1 MKKSSFLLV
10 LFALC
15 SLPYALAQ
23 QYGWM
28 SIAGNLPDF
37 PRDTAIINN
46 GQDTLIA
53 SLRSLYFLDDN
64 EGWLTTATIDTGVI
78 LHTIDGGGSWEIQT
92 LPFVENICAIEMITP
107 LKGYAA
113 SHENSIFRTSDGGNT
128 WEFHGSTFALSL
140 ADMDFPPNSDTGYA
154 CGQNG
159 ALFRITPE
167 GIEDMYTG
175 SISNKAAIHFISPNQ
190 GWVCGESVVQEY
202 KNGEWVAG
210 HAYPSGFWHDIF
222 FIDSLHGWGTGYW
235 YTFSGSGTDTTVI
248 VNTTNDADWLPL
260 LSNIG
265 NHPLYKL
272 FFLDHQKGWVTGA
285 TGIILSTQDGGQNWT
300 REAEGMSNDFLSGI
314 QFTSATS
321 GYVCGNNMTLLKY
334 GPLTCVN
341 EEEQENILVWPNPTN
356 GKFKIQSRKLSGSKF
371 KIDKVEIVDIYGK
384 VLESSDFQSDL
395 PIGEGNQEFDISSY
409 PAGIYFVRISL
420 TNSLLEKKIVKL

>member
-1 MKKSSFLLV
+1 MKKLILILNFSFFV
-10 LFALC
+10 SLF
-15 SLPYALAQ
+15 SLAQ
-23 QYGWM
+23 QYGWTDI
-28 SIAGNLPDF
+28 SGNLPNF

-46 GQDTLIA
+46 GEDTLVA
-53 SLRSLYFLDDN
+53 NLRSLFFLDDN

-78 LHTIDGGGSWEIQT
+78 LHTINGGNTWEIQT
-92 LPFVENICAIEMITP
+92 LPFVENIVALEMLDPIN
-107 LKGYAA
+107 GYAA
-113 SHENSIFRTSDGGNT
+113 SQEGSIFKTTNGGET
-128 WEFHGSTFALSL
+128 WEFHGPTFALSL
-140 ADMDFPPNSDTGYA
+140 ADMDFPPGSDTGYA

-175 SISNKAAIHFISPNQ
+175 TISNKDAIHFISPNQ

-272 FFLDHQKGWVTGA
+272 YFLDHQKGWVAGA

-300 REAEGMSNDFLSGI
+300 REAEGMSNEWLSGL
-314 QFTSATS
+314 QFTSANT

-334 GPLTCVN
+334 GQASSIEDHGNGNKGKHLRI
-341 EEEQENILVWPNPTN
+341 EVWPNPTQGHLN
-356 GKFKIQSRKLSGSKF
+356 IQVADSGIQISR
-371 KIDKVEIVDIYGK
+371 VELINLCGN
-384 VLESSDFQSDL
+384 VLEDWQL
-395 PIGEGNQEFDISSY
+395 GPGTRNPEFNISHL
-409 PAGIYFVRISL
+409 PAGIYLVQICIDNQF
-420 TNSLLEKKIVKL
+420 IVKKLIKF